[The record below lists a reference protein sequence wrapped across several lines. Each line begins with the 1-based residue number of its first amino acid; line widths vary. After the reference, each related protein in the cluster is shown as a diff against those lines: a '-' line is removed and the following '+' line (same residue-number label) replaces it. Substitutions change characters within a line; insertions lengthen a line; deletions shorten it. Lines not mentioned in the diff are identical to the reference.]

1 MDGGEWCPQRWPAG
15 VGVTGPI
22 NTCSGSCAWRQ
33 GHVAFLS
40 AVVISLKVGVRG
52 RDIVV
57 LGVEKKSVAKLQDE
71 RTVRKIC
78 ALDDNVCM
86 AFAGELGPV
95 LAQRRRL
102 GAAGGGLSGGPRA
115 PQVN

>member
-1 MDGGEWCPQRWPAG
+1 MQYCAAWFGG
-15 VGVTGPI
+15 
-22 NTCSGSCAWRQ
+22 
-33 GHVAFLS
+33 
-40 AVVISLKVGVRG
+40 LKLYFVFFSSNAREVGVRG

-86 AFAGELGPV
+86 AFAGMGALQSLGIGTAV
-95 LAQRRRL
+95 VRL
-102 GAAGGGLSGGPRA
+102 PLGEVMGSEGVR
-115 PQVN
+115 N

>member
-1 MDGGEWCPQRWPAG
+1 LCITPGGTPF
-15 VGVTGPI
+15 
-22 NTCSGSCAWRQ
+22 SGILR
-33 GHVAFLS
+33 FLF
-40 AVVISLKVGVRG
+40 KVGVRG

-86 AFAGELGPV
+86 AFAGTSLGF
-95 LAQRRRL
+95 
-102 GAAGGGLSGGPRA
+102 
-115 PQVN
+115 